1 MNEIVEFAD
10 EVAGL
15 YFRSVLLPI
24 GVKIPQHRHPYDHA
38 TYCGSG
44 SAVMYVDGKRTRLVE
59 AGQAVEIKA
68 NSFHEFESLENNTRL
83 TCVHD
88 TKSAE
93 SIKEFT
99 KETSCPG

>member
-1 MNEIVEFAD
+1 MNEIVEFVD

-15 YFRSVLLPI
+15 YFRSVLLPL
-24 GVKIPQHRHPYDHA
+24 GVKIPQHLHPYDHA
-38 TYCGSG
+38 TYCGYG
-44 SAVMYVDGKRTRLVE
+44 SAMMYVDGKRTRLVE

-68 NSFHEFESLENNTRL
+68 NHKHEFESLEENTRL
-83 TCVHD
+83 TCIHY

-93 SIKEFT
+93 FI